1 MREIEPTTSWIALAV
16 CILTPKTIEQAFN
29 DLVVDPRI
37 SPRKQQKSTDTIDM
51 VKLREKGL
59 TYQAIG
65 QIFGLKHDTVFKRI
79 KRFKQKQ
86 GQGERRESRQRYA

>member
-29 DLVVDPRI
+29 DLVEDPRVDL
-37 SPRKQQKSTDTIDM
+37 RKQKMVDTVDM
-51 VKLREKGL
+51 IRLRENGL
-59 TYQAIG
+59 TYQEIG
-65 QIFGLKHDTVFKRI
+65 EIFGLKRDVVFVRI

-86 GQGERRESRQRYA
+86 G